1 MDKSTMD
8 SLKINNF
15 PIDDICVGSR
25 WEVSNEDQLARL
37 IAVVI
42 MGQAAYAAHIIRELM
57 PANPAF
63 SNDALKKE
71 AIIKFTVQDTPQPVR
86 YGYPKVQRDGLIF
99 EVISWIAAKQL
110 AGKNAYLKDPHTSS
124 TSQGL
129 DGLMIE
135 LSENG
140 QEILKSTIFEDKCTT
155 NPRRTFTQSVIPGFI
170 ERHKNTRNSELI
182 AEATSLIKLSGV
194 DDVTAMRMVQKVL
207 DNNTRHYR
215 AGFAV
220 TSDFDN
226 EEARKNLFD
235 GYGEIKGIRAEQRN
249 ASTFVV
255 DGPLRP
261 WFESLA
267 QKIIAYIEQLDGDFL
282 NV

>member
-1 MDKSTMD
+1 MD
-8 SLKINNF
+8 SLKINDF

-25 WEVSNEDQLARL
+25 WEVSNENQLARL

-57 PANPAF
+57 PASPMF
-63 SNDALKKE
+63 SNEELKKE
-71 AIIKFTVQDTPQPVR
+71 AIIKFTVQEDPQPIR
-86 YGYPKVQRDGLIF
+86 YGYPRVQRDGLIF

-140 QEILKSTIFEDKCTT
+140 QEIIKSTIFEDKCTIH
-155 NPRRTFTQSVIPGFI
+155 PRRMFTQSVIPGFI
-170 ERHKNTRNSELI
+170 ERHRNTRNSELI

-207 DNNTRHYR
+207 DNTTRYYR

-235 GYGEIKGIRAEQRN
+235 GYGEIKGIRPEQRN

-255 DGPLRP
+255 DGPLRN

-267 QKIIAYIEQLDGDFL
+267 QKIITYIEQLDGDFL

>member
-1 MDKSTMD
+1 MD

-57 PANPAF
+57 PAHPAF

-71 AIIKFTVQDTPQPVR
+71 AIIKFTVQDSPQPVR

-140 QEILKSTIFEDKCTT
+140 QEIIKSTIFEDKCTT
-155 NPRRTFTQSVIPGFI
+155 NPRKLFKESVLPGFI
-170 ERHKNTRNSELI
+170 NRHKNTRNSELI
-182 AEATSLIKLSGV
+182 AQATSLIKLSGV

-207 DNNTRHYR
+207 DNNTRYYR

-220 TSDFDN
+220 TSAFDN

-235 GYGEIKGIRAEQRN
+235 GYGEIKGIRAEQRS

-255 DGPLRP
+255 DGPLRT

-267 QKIIAYIEQLDGDFL
+267 QKIIAYIEQLDEDFL